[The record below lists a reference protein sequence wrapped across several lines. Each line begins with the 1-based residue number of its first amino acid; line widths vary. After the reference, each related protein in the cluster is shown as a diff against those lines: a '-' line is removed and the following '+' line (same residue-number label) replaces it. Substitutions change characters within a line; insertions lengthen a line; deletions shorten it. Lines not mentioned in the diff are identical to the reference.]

1 MGCNCGKKEKVIQ
14 NPKPIQEV
22 VRTPQDLMA
31 EQLNKELME
40 WKDEE
45 HKKLLE
51 ELNNNI
57 GIKL

>member
-1 MGCNCGKKEKVIQ
+1 MCDCKKKDRVIQ
-14 NPKPIQEV
+14 NPKPTQEV

-31 EQLNKELME
+31 EQMDKELRE

-45 HKKLLE
+45 HKIMLE
-51 ELNNNI
+51 QLNNNI

>member
-1 MGCNCGKKEKVIQ
+1 MCDCKKKDRVIQ

-22 VRTPQDLMA
+22 VRTPQDSMA